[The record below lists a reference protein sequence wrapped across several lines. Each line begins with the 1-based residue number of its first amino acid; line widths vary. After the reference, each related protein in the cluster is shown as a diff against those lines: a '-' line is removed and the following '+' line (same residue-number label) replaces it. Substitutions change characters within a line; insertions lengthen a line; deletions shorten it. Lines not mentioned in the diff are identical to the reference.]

1 MSPFLLSQILVT
13 IAIGTDILSF
23 QFKDRKKIVGC
34 LLVSTLLISAHFM
47 LLEHWTAA
55 GLGLVA
61 AVRFATSL
69 LTSSKKL
76 MGLFICSAVIIT
88 ACSFEGLLSILS
100 CGGAIF
106 GTAAAFC
113 QEDKRLRQL
122 MLVATCFWVVHNY
135 IAGSPGAVLMELLFI
150 CSNLVGYYRY
160 YIKAQARV
168 LS

>member
-1 MSPFLLSQILVT
+1 MSSFLLSQILVS
-13 IAIGTDILSF
+13 IAICTDILSF

-69 LTSSKKL
+69 FTSSKKM

-113 QEDKRLRQL
+113 REDKRLRQL
-122 MLVATCFWVVHNY
+122 MLVATSFWVVHNY

-150 CSNLVGYYRY
+150 SSNLVGYYRY
-160 YIKAQARV
+160 YIRAKAQV
-168 LS
+168 LH

>member
-1 MSPFLLSQILVT
+1 MSSFLLSQILVS
-13 IAIGTDILSF
+13 IAICTDILSF

-69 LTSSKKL
+69 FTSSKKM

-100 CGGAIF
+100 CWGAIF

-113 QEDKRLRQL
+113 REDKRLRQL
-122 MLVATCFWVVHNY
+122 MLVATSFWVVHNY

-150 CSNLVGYYRY
+150 SSNLVGYYRY
-160 YIKAQARV
+160 YIRAKAQV
-168 LS
+168 LH